1 MALKAKSFALALKL
15 RSLALRVRS
24 LAQGFGCSQNFGIV
38 AKCLLPSLHMPVFEY
53 AHEAE
58 PVSSREATMMTTTTL
73 MTMPA
78 TDRPIDAWPR
88 RRAPVG
94 SDTDVLLATSASSYR
109 PHTAH
114 PSQRNAVTFA
124 AARTHTPYETR
135 YEMIFNVRSK
145 VDISQLNLPLGT
157 NN

>member
-1 MALKAKSFALALKL
+1 MKAKSFALALKL
-15 RSLALRVRS
+15 RSLALALRVRS
-24 LAQGFGCSQNFGIV
+24 LAQSFGQKFGIV
-38 AKCLLPSLHMPVFEY
+38 AKCLLPSLHMPVCEY

-58 PVSSREATMMTTTTL
+58 PVSTREATMMTTTTL
-73 MTMPA
+73 MTTPA

-109 PHTAH
+109 PHTAL
-114 PSQRNAVTFA
+114 PSQRNAVTSPL
-124 AARTHTPYETR
+124 RELTPYETR
-135 YEMIFNVRSK
+135 YEMLFNVRSK

>member
-1 MALKAKSFALALKL
+1 LALKAKSFALALKL
-15 RSLALRVRS
+15 TSLALALMVRS
-24 LAQGFGCSQNFGIV
+24 LAQGFGQNLNFGGTV
-38 AKCLLPSLHMPVFEY
+38 ATGVHMPVCEY

-58 PVSSREATMMTTTTL
+58 PVSTREATMMTTTTL
-73 MTMPA
+73 MTTPA

-135 YEMIFNVRSK
+135 YEMLFNVRSK